1 MKNKDKKLSDE
12 QIKAI
17 KKQQEV
23 KTKQVKD
30 NKEICK

>member
-17 KKQQEV
+17 KNDKQKVVDSTKLV
-23 KTKQVKD
+23 KK
-30 NKEICK
+30 